1 MQRIVEIP
9 LPKFIED
16 GAKRLLRSRLLEALG
31 CNVPILL
38 AVLGFLAG
46 FQALHDRQVMQGMGF
61 DWAVINEKTERAQS
75 IILWTAA
82 HLIVPLVFVVLY
94 NAVYLWRP
102 QLPLRRHLRL
112 AVLLVLAAFCLWYF
126 EQGFYLS
133 RKLVTME

>member
-46 FQALHDRQVMQGMGF
+46 FQALHDRQAMQGMGF

-82 HLIVPLVFVVLY
+82 HLIVPLVFAVLY
-94 NAVYLWRP
+94 NAVYLSRP
-102 QLPLRRHLRL
+102 QSRLLGRLRL
-112 AVLLVLAAFCLWYF
+112 SVLLVLAAFCLWYF